1 MPRLTRRSLACTA
14 ALALLATGSAYAH
27 PGHVGHSS
35 DSSFATGFMHP
46 FSGLDHVLAMVAVGL
61 WAAQR
66 GGRLMVALPA
76 VFVGVM
82 VLGGAAAMTGLPIPM
97 VESGIAASV
106 LIMGLL
112 VAAAAKFP
120 AAPSLALVAL
130 FAVFHGHAHGTELS
144 VSSGAFDYTAG
155 FALAT
160 AILHLIGIAISTGA
174 RKALDGTT
182 EQWALR
188 AGGGLVTAAGVLM
201 VAGLL

>member
-1 MPRLTRRSLACTA
+1 MVHATRRTLLCTA
-14 ALALLATGSAYAH
+14 TLALLATGSAYAH
-27 PGHVGHSS
+27 TGHMGHGENG
-35 DSSFATGFMHP
+35 FAAGFGHP
-46 FSGLDHVLAMVAVGL
+46 FSGLDHLLAMVAVGL

-82 VLGGAAAMTGLPIPM
+82 MLGGAVAVAGLPVPF

-106 LIMGLL
+106 LILGLL

-130 FAVFHGHAHGTELS
+130 FAVFHGHAHGTELP
-144 VSSGAFDYTAG
+144 SGMNGAAYTAG

-160 AILHLIGIAISTGA
+160 ALLHVVGIALAVGA
-174 RKALDGTT
+174 QKALDASTQ
-182 EQWALR
+182 QWALR
-188 AGGGLVTAAGVLM
+188 AGGGLVTVAGALIF
-201 VAGLL
+201 AGLL